1 MAAAWH
7 VIQSKP
13 SQELKAALS
22 ITQDLEFPTYLP
34 FFHGTRIRYGKKED
48 YQEPLFRSYLF
59 AQFDCGVDNWGE
71 LRITKGVS
79 GWIKDALGRPKALS
93 DSIIASLRARDFD
106 MREKALEPEKF
117 APKQPIRITG
127 GTFQGFEGIYDTD
140 ANKRIK
146 VLLDIF
152 GRKEVPIE
160 IDREFVSAA

>member
-59 AQFDCGVDNWGE
+59 AQFDCDVDNWGE

-79 GWIKDALGRPKALS
+79 SWIKDPLGRPKGLS

-117 APKQPIRITG
+117 KQGQTLKIVQGPFCGQTC
-127 GTFQGFEGIYDTD
+127 TFDGD
-140 ANKRIK
+140 ANKRVRVLMDLLGGK
-146 VLLDIF
+146 V
-152 GRKEVPIE
+152 PTE
-160 IDREFVSAA
+160 IDRNFVTAAA